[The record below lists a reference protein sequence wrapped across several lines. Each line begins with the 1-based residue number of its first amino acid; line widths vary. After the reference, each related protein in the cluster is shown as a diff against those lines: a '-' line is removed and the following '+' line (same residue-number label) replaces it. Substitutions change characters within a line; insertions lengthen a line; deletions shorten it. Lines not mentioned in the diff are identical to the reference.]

1 MPIKGTVNP
10 SQGVVSRVSVRP
22 TNRTTIASPNF
33 EPKINIQFSDLS
45 DANTTS
51 KVNDGVVAYDAVNS
65 EFIIKKL
72 DASALDI
79 TLIDGGKF

>member
-10 SQGVVSRVSVRP
+10 SQGVVGKAVIRP
-22 TNRTTIASPNF
+22 SNRTTIASPNF

-45 DANTTS
+45 DANTS
-51 KVNDGVVAYDAVNS
+51 AKVNDGVVTYDAINS

-72 DASALDI
+72 DASALDLS
-79 TLIDGGKF
+79 LIDGGKF